1 MMCYGIC
8 KDKHT
13 FHARCVGLTY
23 DEGCACLHSNIFW
36 MCDPC
41 RHAIEYERFGK
52 SASDINTEKLATKDE
67 VKAEVERI
75 DKILTQL
82 TSHLQSIEICGEL
95 SSNSINLSTSSPPPL
110 SSTKNNVEHLANE
123 QPSVAMQNSSLQL
136 YISNIANDVTEDEI
150 GSMVCEALGAKRVL
164 NVKCLV
170 SPWKDISTLDYVSF
184 KVVVGAQYRKAAFAA
199 TNWPTGVRI

>member
-1 MMCYGIC
+1 MLAYI
-8 KDKHT
+8 
-13 FHARCVGLTY
+13 ATY
-23 DEGCACLHSNIFW
+23 FGCATRADMLSNTSVLV
-36 MCDPC
+36 
-41 RHAIEYERFGK
+41 K

-123 QPSVAMQNSSLQL
+123 QPSVVMQNSSLQL

-150 GSMVCEALGAKRVL
+150 GSMVCEALGAERVL

-199 TNWPTGVRI
+199 SNWPTGVRIREFRDRYNSVWRPNRTTQLPE